1 MKSKL
6 SNEKLVSAY
15 RTMLLSR
22 LIDEKEM
29 ILLKQGKILF
39 HISGPGHEA
48 CQVAIAMAM
57 KPGIDWAYPYYR
69 DLAFSLQFGVT
80 VDEILTENMNRAAGP
95 SSKGRQM
102 PSHYGNK
109 NLRIV
114 AQSSP
119 TGTQFLQAAGTAM
132 GIQIAQSDEIV
143 YVSSGEGAT
152 SEGEFTE
159 AVAWSSRAKFPVIFM
174 VQNNKYAIS
183 VPLKDQVAGGSVSH
197 LYSTYPNLKCIKYDG
212 TNLEES
218 YNASA
223 EAVEWVRSGNGPA
236 MLEADVVRLFP
247 HSSSDDQKKYRIES
261 ELVEDKKRDPVTKL
275 KNILIENKILTEIQL
290 DELYKEIKTNID
302 KVADVAESMPQPD
315 PSTVMRNIYSPNII
329 IPKENFTE
337 PEHSGKS
344 VVLVDAINHSL
355 HEEMKRNEK
364 IIIYGEDIADGKGGV
379 FTATKGLSTTFGTK
393 RVFNSPI
400 AEASIVGTAVGLAIK
415 GFKPV
420 VEIQFGD
427 YIWPAFMQFKDEV
440 ACLRYRSD
448 GDFSCPMVVRV
459 AVGGYIRGGLYH
471 SQCIESIFAH
481 IPGIWIAF
489 PSNAADAKGL
499 LKTAMREENPI
510 LFCEHKGLYRQQ
522 FAASPEPDEN
532 YCLPF
537 GLAKIK
543 KVGTDITIV
552 TYGFLVQRSLE
563 AARKMEEIGISC
575 EVIDLRTIIPWDK
588 ETVLNSVKK
597 TGKVIVAHEDSRTA
611 GFGAEIV
618 STIAEE
624 CFQYLDAPITRV
636 AAIDSPVPFA
646 PVLEDVTLPQERN
659 ITEAIQKLIQY

>member
-1 MKSKL
+1 
-6 SNEKLVSAY
+6 
-15 RTMLLSR
+15 
-22 LIDEKEM
+22 
-29 ILLKQGKILF
+29 
-39 HISGPGHEA
+39 
-48 CQVAIAMAM
+48 
-57 KPGIDWAYPYYR
+57 
-69 DLAFSLQFGVT
+69 
-80 VDEILTENMNRAAGP
+80 
-95 SSKGRQM
+95 
-102 PSHYGNK
+102 
-109 NLRIV
+109 
-114 AQSSP
+114 
-119 TGTQFLQAAGTAM
+119 
-132 GIQIAQSDEIV
+132 
-143 YVSSGEGAT
+143 
-152 SEGEFTE
+152 
-159 AVAWSSRAKFPVIFM
+159 
-174 VQNNKYAIS
+174 
-183 VPLKDQVAGGSVSH
+183 
-197 LYSTYPNLKCIKYDG
+197 
-212 TNLEES
+212 
-218 YNASA
+218 
-223 EAVEWVRSGNGPA
+223 
-236 MLEADVVRLFP
+236 
-247 HSSSDDQKKYRIES
+247 
-261 ELVEDKKRDPVTKL
+261 
-275 KNILIENKILTEIQL
+275 
-290 DELYKEIKTNID
+290 
-302 KVADVAESMPQPD
+302 
-315 PSTVMRNIYSPNII
+315 
-329 IPKENFTE
+329 
-337 PEHSGKS
+337 
-344 VVLVDAINHSL
+344 
-355 HEEMKRNEK
+355 
-364 IIIYGEDIADGKGGV
+364 
-379 FTATKGLSTTFGTK
+379 
-393 RVFNSPI
+393 
-400 AEASIVGTAVGLAIK
+400 
-415 GFKPV
+415 
-420 VEIQFGD
+420 
-427 YIWPAFMQFKDEV
+427 
-440 ACLRYRSD
+440 
-448 GDFSCPMVVRV
+448 MVVRV

-543 KVGTDITIV
+543 KVGRDITIV